1 MKEQQKE
8 PGVYL
13 AKDSKG
19 DVVSVIVTPE
29 GNILSGKRNDTEQY
43 KILSKVPSWVVV
55 NAMVKDM
62 ER

>member
-1 MKEQQKE
+1 MTEQQKE

-13 AKDSKG
+13 AEDSKSTI
-19 DVVSVIVTPE
+19 VSVMITSE
-29 GNILSGKRNDTEQY
+29 GTILTGKRNDTEKY